1 MRETSEVAFKAA
13 KRWFLP
19 GTAMTGRMPVV
30 TLCLCSAALVVAIFL
45 LTLGA
50 VGRSKERALVE
61 TERELTH
68 MATMLARHL
77 DRQFDDSAIIA
88 SDIIER
94 LNVRDIPAAAEFRA
108 VMATEESRRVFRS
121 KGISYVGD
129 ISFFDAAG
137 DMISWSHPVPAPRI
151 SIAKR
156 AYFERI
162 ISDATVSTLV
172 ETVPSLVSGN
182 QQTVIAHRLTGVG
195 GVFLGVMIRRIAPAQ
210 FEEFLASIGPGSG
223 SAVTLLQSDGTLL
236 ARYPQTPHLVGS
248 KLPGV
253 SLVSQLADDAKTLT
267 VRGTG
272 PVDGV
277 PRLAAG
283 VRLNHFPGVVVAA
296 KTTDAA
302 LADWTSQSRATVLA
316 AVLAALAVAG
326 VMLLVVRQIV
336 LNNRENRR
344 RLELERE
351 RLDTALNGMVQ
362 GLVVYDR
369 TGVVTS
375 INLRYFEMFDFPTD
389 TDAVGWHFRDLMA
402 ERQRNGH
409 FDGNVDA
416 FCSTV
421 MRAIAKG
428 RVDRIS
434 SRTKDGRT
442 FLAVNRPLST
452 GGWVATIED
461 TTERTQLEHER
472 DRNIAFVREII
483 DHIPSL
489 ITVKDAQTRRYLL
502 VNRNAETHFGFSAE
516 MMVGK
521 TAFEFF
527 DESEARLVTAEDERT
542 ISSRDN
548 IVTSEHVCVREGLGE
563 RYLKSRSIGI
573 RDAEGCAR
581 YIINV
586 LDDETER
593 RLANARI
600 AHLAHYDALTGLP
613 NRVLFRTKLEER
625 WAGANQGK
633 PFALLYID
641 IDGFKGINDTL
652 GHHVGDGLLQQIA
665 DRLRACLEDGD
676 LIARLG
682 GDEFAVVMDCF
693 ETRDAVADLV
703 GKLQRAVRNPFEVGG
718 HRLSS
723 DASIGIAIAP
733 NDAEGI
739 EDLIRHADLAM
750 YAAKLDGRRTH
761 RFFERLMTEKAK
773 ARLLMEQELRKAISA
788 KGFEVRYQPI
798 VDLNGAI
805 VCCEA
810 LLRWRHPVR
819 GMISP
824 AEFIPIAEETGL
836 ITELGSFVLRV
847 ACAEAAAWPAAI
859 RIAINVSP
867 MQLKAPSFALTA
879 AGALMSAG
887 LDPGRLVIEITEAV
901 LIGDDD
907 AALPV
912 LHELRGM
919 GIKIAL
925 DDFGTGYSS
934 LSYLRRFPFEE
945 IKIDRSFVNDL
956 GSAEAL
962 AVVEA
967 VVNIAA
973 ASGMTTT
980 AEGVETEAQRML
992 LSELGCTHLQGYLF
1006 SAAMPGVAIAQRLRS
1021 EEPLATYQAAS
1032 SVGS

>member
-1 MRETSEVAFKAA
+1 MRGTSEVALKAV
-13 KRWFLP
+13 KRGLLARALTP
-19 GTAMTGRMPVV
+19 GRMPVV
-30 TLCLCSAALVVAIFL
+30 TLCGCSAALVAAIFL
-45 LTLGA
+45 LTLHA
-50 VGRSKERALVE
+50 VSRSKERALVE
-61 TERELTH
+61 TERELTQ

-77 DRQFDDSAIIA
+77 DRQFDDSTIIA
-88 SDIIER
+88 SDMIDR
-94 LNVRDIPAAAEFRA
+94 LHIRDIPAASEFRA
-108 VMATEESRRVFRS
+108 VMAAEEARQVFRS
-121 KGISYVGD
+121 KGVSYVGD
-129 ISFFDAAG
+129 ISFFDASG
-137 DMISWSHPVPAPRI
+137 EMISWSHPVPAPRI

-156 AYFERI
+156 AYFQRI
-162 ISDATVSTLV
+162 ISDASVSTLV

-210 FEEFLASIGPGSG
+210 FEQFLASIGPVSG
-223 SAVTLLQSDGTLL
+223 LAVTLLQNDGTLL
-236 ARYPQTPHLVGS
+236 ARYPQAPHLVGS
-248 KLPGV
+248 KLPDG
-253 SLVSQLADDAKTLT
+253 SLVSQLADDATTLT

-277 PRLAAG
+277 SRLAAG
-283 VRLNHFPGVVVAA
+283 VRLSHFPGVVVAA

-302 LADWTSQSRATVLA
+302 LADWNSQSRSTLIA

-369 TGVVTS
+369 AGVVTS
-375 INLRYFEMFDFPTD
+375 INIRYLEMFDFPPD

-402 ERQRNGH
+402 ERQRRSH
-409 FDGNVDA
+409 FDGDVDA

-428 RVDRIS
+428 SVERIS
-434 SRTKDGRT
+434 SQAKDGRS
-442 FLAVNRPLST
+442 FLAINRPLST

-461 TTERTQLEHER
+461 TTERTRLEHDR

-527 DESEARLVTAEDERT
+527 NESDARLVTAEDERT
-542 ISSRDN
+542 INSRDN
-548 IVTSEHVCVREGLGE
+548 IVISEHVCVREGLGE
-563 RYLKSRSIGI
+563 RYITSSSIGI
-573 RDAEGCAR
+573 RDEGGCAR

-586 LDDETER
+586 LDDVTER

-600 AHLAHYDALTGLP
+600 AHLAHYDALTDLP
-613 NRVLFRTKLEER
+613 NRVLFRMQLEER
-625 WAGANQGK
+625 WSGATQGR

-652 GHHVGDGLLQQIA
+652 GHHVGDGLLQQISA
-665 DRLRACLEDGD
+665 RLRSCLEDGD

-682 GDEFAVVMDCF
+682 GDEFAVVTGRF
-693 ETRDAVADLV
+693 ETRDEVADLV
-703 GKLQRAVRNPFEVGG
+703 GKLQKAVRNPFDVGG

-739 EDLIRHADLAM
+739 DDLVRHADLAM

-761 RFFERLMTEKAK
+761 RFFERSMTERAK
-773 ARLLMEQELRKAISA
+773 ARLLMEQELREAIAA
-788 KGFEVRYQPI
+788 KGFEVHYQPI

-810 LLRWRHPVR
+810 LLRWRHPIR

-824 AEFIPIAEETGL
+824 AEFIPVAEDTGL
-836 ITELGSFVLRV
+836 ITELGSLVLRV
-847 ACAEAAAWPAAI
+847 ACAEAAGWPAHI

-867 MQLKAPSFALTA
+867 MQVKATSFALTVA
-879 AGALMSAG
+879 SALMSAG
-887 LDPGRLVIEITEAV
+887 LDPSRLVIEITEAV

-907 AALPV
+907 AALPA
-912 LHELRGM
+912 LYELRGM
-919 GIKIAL
+919 GIQIAL

-934 LSYLRRFPFEE
+934 LSYLRRFPFDQ
-945 IKIDRSFVNDL
+945 IKIDRSFVKDL
-956 GSAEAL
+956 ETKESL

-967 VVNIAA
+967 VMNIAA

-980 AEGVETEAQRML
+980 AEGVETEAQRIL
-992 LSELGCTHLQGYLF
+992 LSKLGCTHLQGYLF
-1006 SAAMPGVAIAQRLRS
+1006 SAAMPGVAIAQRLGS